1 MKTKRIIRKGLAILL
16 ALICVL
22 AVTGCENPVTSVSKE
37 AGKVE
42 EYVFPEGGI
51 ITKAFFDELQGT
63 VNTDVYPG
71 KGENLSYVWTFNG
84 KDITTPMD
92 FNITITP
99 NNDAASAVQ
108 AATGSAQVW
117 GFQFADNAN
126 VPGKYNLRLNLD
138 SKWDAQSVDLYN
150 LDVGSNALNKVGTVK
165 MDNSAETTKVN
176 FGLTVA
182 KGQFYLVSST
192 QDPKASDM
200 LGQDTVELTE
210 EEIQAAKAEGVNLK
224 QDLINA
230 DSNYTGASDQ
240 YQTQLDKIPDGQPG
254 PAAPGDI
261 DDSVT
266 KQCTLSVRCD
276 TIWMDKYY
284 PYLNKEKEPLQPKDG
299 AIFAS
304 RTVDY
309 HPGEMVFDVLAR
321 EMKDAGIQMEYS
333 YTPIYGSNY
342 IEGIN
347 NLYEF
352 DGGET
357 SGWMYAVN
365 GWYPNYGCSRYLV
378 KENDN
383 ITWNYTCDLGR
394 DLGQSF
400 N

>member
-165 MDNSAETTKVN
+165 MDNSAEN
-176 FGLTVA
+176 
-182 KGQFYLVSST
+182 
-192 QDPKASDM
+192 
-200 LGQDTVELTE
+200 
-210 EEIQAAKAEGVNLK
+210 
-224 QDLINA
+224 
-230 DSNYTGASDQ
+230 Q

-321 EMKDAGIQMEYS
+321 
-333 YTPIYGSNY
+333 
-342 IEGIN
+342 
-347 NLYEF
+347 
-352 DGGET
+352 
-357 SGWMYAVN
+357 
-365 GWYPNYGCSRYLV
+365 
-378 KENDN
+378 
-383 ITWNYTCDLGR
+383 
-394 DLGQSF
+394 
-400 N
+400 